1 MTAILPIAA
10 VALQA
15 GGTMFQAFSAQ
26 NQEKAAAK
34 VDEENARLALLAG
47 EQDNWNILRAERRAA
62 GDAIVEMAGS
72 GVSLGTGSAADVI
85 AASAAQAELDIAAR
99 RQQARG
105 EQANYLASANA
116 HRAAGKAA
124 VIGGLFNAASSVIA
138 GASNMKNQQKLKLQG
153 QWERSIAAN
162 GGRPPSLIMRPG
174 FNGAGGSSLVD
185 PRRYGMRREPGVNY

>member
-15 GGTMFQAFSAQ
+15 GGTMFQAFSQQ
-26 NQEKAAAK
+26 NQEKAAART
-34 VDEENARLALLAG
+34 DEENARLALLAG
-47 EQDNWNILRAERRAA
+47 EQDNWNILRAERRQA
-62 GDAIVEMAGS
+62 GDALTEMAGS
-72 GVSLGTGSAADVI
+72 GFAIGTGSAADII

-124 VIGGLFNAASSVIA
+124 VIGGIFSAASSVIGA
-138 GASNMKNQQKLKLQG
+138 ASNMRNQQKLQLQG
-153 QWERSIAAN
+153 QWERSIASS
-162 GGRPPSLIMRPG
+162 GGRPPSSIMRPG
-174 FNGAGGSSLVD
+174 FNGGYGSSLVD
-185 PRRYGMRREPGVNY
+185 PRRYGMKREPGINY